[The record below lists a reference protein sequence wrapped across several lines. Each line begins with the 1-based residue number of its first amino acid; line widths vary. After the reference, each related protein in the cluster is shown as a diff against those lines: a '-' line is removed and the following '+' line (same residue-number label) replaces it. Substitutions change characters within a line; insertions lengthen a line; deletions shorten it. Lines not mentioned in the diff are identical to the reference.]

1 MTADHELDPQVR
13 RAAEALRRPV
23 TPGPGFDTRLM
34 AAVRAEAGGGP
45 IDWLLRP
52 RAIRVA
58 PLAAVAGALALASLA
73 VAGTWA
79 VMRPGPAATV
89 ATRPPVEP
97 AAAVQPVRFVLAA
110 PGARTVAL
118 VGSFN
123 DWDPTATP
131 LRAEATAGVWVVEV
145 PLQAGRHE
153 YAFVVDGERW
163 LADPSAPTVGDDFGT
178 PNSVVTVAG
187 RS

>member
-13 RAAEALRRPV
+13 RAAEALRRRV
-23 TPGPGFDTRLM
+23 APGPGFDTRLM
-34 AAVRAEAGGGP
+34 AAVRAEAGRGP

-52 RAIRVA
+52 RAFRAA
-58 PLAAVAGALALASLA
+58 PLAVMAGALALAVLA
-73 VAGTWA
+73 GGATWA
-79 VMRPGPAATV
+79 VFRQRPAPVVASGPPAEAAT
-89 ATRPPVEP
+89 
-97 AAAVQPVRFVLAA
+97 AVQAVRFVVAA
-110 PGARTVAL
+110 PGARTVTL

-123 DWDPTATP
+123 DWDPAATP
-131 LRAEATAGVWVVEV
+131 LRAEASEGVWVVEV
-145 PLQAGRHE
+145 PLEPGRHE

-163 LADPSAPTVGDDFGT
+163 LADPSAPTAGGDFGP

>member
-1 MTADHELDPQVR
+1 MTADHELDPLVR

-34 AAVRAEAGGGP
+34 AAVRAEAGRGP

-52 RAIRVA
+52 RSIRMA
-58 PLAAVAGALALASLA
+58 PLAALAGALALAAVA

-79 VMRPGPAATV
+79 VLR
-89 ATRPPVEP
+89 RPPEP
-97 AAAVQPVRFVLAA
+97 MAAAASQAGPPALDQPVRFVVAA

-123 DWDPTATP
+123 DWDPAATP
-131 LRAEATAGVWVVEV
+131 LRAEASGGVWVVEV
-145 PLQAGRHE
+145 PLEPGRHE

-163 LADPSAPTVGDDFGT
+163 LADPSAPTAGGDFGT

>member
-1 MTADHELDPQVR
+1 MTADHELDPLVR

-23 TPGPGFDTRLM
+23 TPGPGFETRVM
-34 AAVRAEAGGGP
+34 AAVRAETRRGP

-52 RAIRVA
+52 RPIRVA
-58 PLAAVAGALALASLA
+58 PLVMLAGALALAAVAGAGTWLAL
-73 VAGTWA
+73 G
-79 VMRPGPAATV
+79 RGPAAV
-89 ATRPPVEP
+89 VSAAPPAEP
-97 AAAVQPVRFVLAA
+97 AAVVQAVRFVVAA

-123 DWDPTATP
+123 DWDPAATP
-131 LRAEATAGVWVVEV
+131 LRAEASGGVWVVEV
-145 PLQAGRHE
+145 PLEPGRHE

-163 LADPSAPTVGDDFGT
+163 LADPSAPTAGGDFGT

>member
-1 MTADHELDPQVR
+1 MTADHELDPRLR

-23 TPGPGFDTRLM
+23 APGPGFDTRLM
-34 AAVRAEAGGGP
+34 AAVRAEAGRGP
-45 IDWLLRP
+45 VAWLLRP

-58 PLAAVAGALALASLA
+58 PLAAMAGALALAALA

-79 VMRPGPAATV
+79 AVRDGSPPRGASG
-89 ATRPPVEP
+89 PPVEP
-97 AAAVQPVRFVLAA
+97 TAAVQPVRFVVAA
-110 PGARTVAL
+110 PEARTVAL

-123 DWDPTATP
+123 DWDPAATP
-131 LRAEATAGVWVVEV
+131 LRAEAAAGVWVVEV
-145 PLQAGRHE
+145 PLAPGRHE
-153 YAFVVDGERW
+153 YAFLVDGERW
-163 LADPSAPTVGDDFGT
+163 LADPSAPTGGDDFGT

>member
-1 MTADHELDPQVR
+1 MTADHELDSLVR

-34 AAVRAEAGGGP
+34 AAVRAEAGRGP

-52 RAIRVA
+52 R
-58 PLAAVAGALALASLA
+58 PMAGALALAVVA
-73 VAGTWA
+73 GAGTWA
-79 VMRPGPAATV
+79 ALRTGPAPTTAS
-89 ATRPPVEP
+89 APEVEP
-97 AAAVQPVRFVLAA
+97 VAVVQAVRFVVAA
-110 PGARTVAL
+110 PGARTVTL

-123 DWDPTATP
+123 DWDPAATP
-131 LRAEATAGVWVVEV
+131 LRAEASGGVWVVEV
-145 PLQAGRHE
+145 PLEPGRHE

-163 LADPSAPTVGDDFGT
+163 LADPAAPTAGGDFGT

>member
-1 MTADHELDPQVR
+1 MTADHELDPQIR

-23 TPGPGFDTRLM
+23 APGPGFDTRLM
-34 AAVRAEAGGGP
+34 AAVRAEAARGP

-52 RAIRVA
+52 RAFRVA
-58 PLAAVAGALALASLA
+58 PLAAMAGVLTLAALA
-73 VAGTWA
+73 VGGTWA
-79 VMRPGPAATV
+79 VLREGPAPMV
-89 ATRPPVEP
+89 ASGPQAGP
-97 AAAVQPVRFVLAA
+97 ALAVQPVRFVVAA

-123 DWDPTATP
+123 DWDPMATP

-145 PLQAGRHE
+145 PLEVGRHE
-153 YAFVVDGERW
+153 YAFVVDGVRW
-163 LADPSAPTVGDDFGT
+163 LADPSAPTAGDDFGT
-178 PNSVVTVAG
+178 PNSVVTVPG